1 MELKQLI
8 KCNPVMGILRN
19 IPLEDTLPYVNAVYE
34 GGIHFFEVAL
44 NSMYGLE
51 EIALLKKE
59 FGSQIIIGAGTA
71 VTVELAVRARDAG
84 ADFLL
89 TPNTDER
96 ILEYCAKN
104 NVCLMPGVM
113 TPSEVGICQRYG
125 FKVLKLFPAGELPLR
140 YVKTIKGPFDGT
152 DYVAIGGVGSSNWKE
167 FMENGYLGVGIGS
180 SLIPKGLRETKSWR
194 EITDFVKHN
203 YSWER
208 ER

>member
-1 MELKQLI
+1 
-8 KCNPVMGILRN
+8 
-19 IPLEDTLPYVNAVYE
+19 
-34 GGIHFFEVAL
+34 
-44 NSMYGLE
+44 
-51 EIALLKKE
+51 
-59 FGSQIIIGAGTA
+59 
-71 VTVELAVRARDAG
+71 
-84 ADFLL
+84 
-89 TPNTDER
+89 
-96 ILEYCAKN
+96 
-104 NVCLMPGVM
+104 M

>member
-19 IPLEDTLPYVNAVYE
+19 IPLEDTLPYVSAVYE

-44 NSMYGLE
+44 NSKCGLE

-71 VTVELAVRARDAG
+71 VTVELAVRAMDAG

-96 ILEYCAKN
+96 ILEYCAQN
-104 NVCLMPGVM
+104 NIGLIPGVM

-152 DYVAIGGVGSSNWKE
+152 DYVAIGGVGNSNWKE
-167 FMENGYLGVGIGS
+167 FIENGYLGVGIGS